1 MKTPI
6 DQLPPWL
13 SQAVSAQEAGDSP
26 TLALTGEDA
35 KPYLT
40 DWRKRYSGKALAVV
54 FPRTTAALQSIVKA
68 CVTNGVA
75 MVPQGGN
82 TGLVGGAVG
91 DLQGDGSNTLIIN
104 TSRLRETAV
113 VDSANRTLSVSAGY
127 TLLEVQQLAEQAG
140 LYFPLSL
147 ASEGTCTI
155 GGNLATN
162 AGGTAVL
169 RYGNTRELTLGLQ
182 AVMPDGALLDSLTG
196 LRKNNTGYDLRHLL
210 IGAEGTLGIISTV
223 TLRLF
228 AKPKTTLTAWLGVND
243 AQQAVGALNSLL
255 DRFDAQLTAFEWMQQ
270 DALMLVLR
278 HFGGQLPVAAQT
290 AGHALVELSSPHADS
305 RLAEAFES
313 WAQDALQGNLAQDC
327 AIAQNLEQAKQ
338 MWALRENISEAQ
350 AREGLN
356 VKHDVSLPVSSIPGF
371 LDVNLPRLQQM
382 CPGIRPVIF
391 GHLGDGNLH
400 YNFSCPAGEDSRTF
414 LASME
419 SVINEAVLNDVQN
432 FGGSVS
438 AEHGIGLLKRDLLPR
453 YKDATAIAVMKSV
466 KRALD
471 PLNLMNPGKVL

>member
-1 MKTPI
+1 MNLQT
-6 DQLPPWL
+6 LPLPDWL
-13 SQAVSAQEAGDSP
+13 TEVRDASV
-26 TLALTGEDA
+26 LTGQDA
-35 KPYLT
+35 QPYLT
-40 DWRKRYSGKALAVV
+40 DWRKRYTGKALAVV

-68 CVTNGVA
+68 CVANGVA

-82 TGLVGGAVG
+82 TGLVGGAVA
-91 DLQGDGSNTLIIN
+91 DVAGDGSRTLVIN
-104 TSRLRETAV
+104 TSRLRETAI
-113 VDSANRTLSVSAGY
+113 VDSANRTLCVSAGY
-127 TLLEVQQLAEQAG
+127 TLLEVQQLAQAAG

-182 AVMPDGALLDSLTG
+182 AVMPDGSLLDTLTG

-210 IGAEGTLGIISTV
+210 IGAEGTLGIIT
-223 TLRLF
+223 TANLRLF
-228 AKPKTTLTAWLGVND
+228 SQPKTSVTAWLAVND
-243 AQQAVGALNSLL
+243 AAQAVSALNSLL
-255 DRFDAQLTAFEWMQQ
+255 GRFDAQLTAFEWMQH
-270 DALMLVLR
+270 DAVTLVLR
-278 HFGGQLPVAAQT
+278 HFNGHVPVTGQT
-290 AGHALVELSSPHADS
+290 AGHALVELSSPDGDS
-305 RLAEAFES
+305 RLAEAFEA

-327 AIAQNLEQAKQ
+327 AIAQTLEQAKQ

-350 AREGLN
+350 AKEGLN
-356 VKHDVSLPVSSIPGF
+356 VKHDISLPVSSIPGF

-400 YNFSCPAGEDSRTF
+400 YNFSCPAGADSRTF

-419 SVINEAVLNDVQN
+419 SVINEAVLNDVQS